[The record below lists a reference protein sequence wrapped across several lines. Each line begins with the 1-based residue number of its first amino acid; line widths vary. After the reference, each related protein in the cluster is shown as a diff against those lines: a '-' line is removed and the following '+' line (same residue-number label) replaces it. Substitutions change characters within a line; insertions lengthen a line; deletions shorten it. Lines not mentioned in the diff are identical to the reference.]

1 MTDVIIIGK
10 GSSLLT
16 KSLGEK
22 IDKFNK
28 VIRINHLPNQ
38 NNYVDIG
45 KRTDIFAC
53 RSNVKY
59 LQFSK
64 ELNEDVE
71 IWHTHPRNIIT
82 EDTLEI
88 LKNLKYKSIDYL
100 NIKDLMVINENFNK
114 HIFSYECSKSKT
126 DLLFEY
132 SFPDTG
138 FASLIMCMNR
148 FKDSKIYVCG
158 YDNYRNK
165 NENIYETKS
174 DSSIFK
180 TPVLSQ
186 EFFYRY
192 LINKKIIHEIK

>member
-1 MTDVIIIGK
+1 MSDVIIIGK

-53 RSNVKY
+53 RFNDKY

-114 HIFSYECSKSKT
+114 HIFSYEYSKSKT

-192 LINKKIIHEIK
+192 LINKKIIHELK